1 MLQVLLFYGHSTG
14 EVAVQSPTARKFLLS
29 PQVSRRV
36 CLCMCVRV
44 RGLIVGVKGKRK
56 REEVSLWAYPFLTS
70 HSIHHFVVAAAEET
84 AMWCIPFEKST

>member
-36 CLCMCVRV
+36 CICMCVCVCAWINCGRK
-44 RGLIVGVKGKRK
+44 GEEKEGGGEFVGI
-56 REEVSLWAYPFLTS
+56 SLP
-70 HSIHHFVVAAAEET
+70 H
-84 AMWCIPFEKST
+84 

>member
-1 MLQVLLFYGHSTG
+1 M
-14 EVAVQSPTARKFLLS
+14 ATALEKWLCRA
-29 PQVSRRV
+29 PQLANFSGVYMYV
-36 CLCMCVRV
+36 CVCA

>member
-1 MLQVLLFYGHSTG
+1 M
-14 EVAVQSPTARKFLLS
+14 ATALEKWLCRAPQLANFSFL
-29 PQVSRRV
+29 PRFQDGCVYV
-36 CLCMCVRV
+36 CVCVCAH
-44 RGLIVGVKGKRK
+44 GLIVGVKGKRK